1 MPRSLTKRTT
11 DPSNHPVID
20 PGFLRHS
27 VDVTVLAAGLHFAH
41 KATKTAHLAPLIKER
56 SYPPASRNLDNATDR
71 EEAVRDWVMGE
82 YHLIGTCA
90 MGEVVDSKL
99 RVKGV
104 KGLRVVDASVFPNHV
119 SGNICS
125 SVYTVAEKAADLI
138 KEDWGIE
145 SEVPELTKL
154 KL

>member
-1 MPRSLTKRTT
+1 LTTFTT
-11 DPSNHPVID
+11 DPSNHPSID
-20 PGFLRHS
+20 PGFLKHDA
-27 VDVTVLAAGLHFAH
+27 DVTVLAAGLQFLHN
-41 KATKTAHLAPLIKER
+41 ATKTAHLAPLIKER
-56 SYPPASRNLDNATDR
+56 SYPPAFRNLDNRVDC

-90 MGEVVDSKL
+90 MGEVVDSRL

-145 SEVPELTKL
+145 SEVLDIGRL

>member
-1 MPRSLTKRTT
+1 M
-11 DPSNHPVID
+11 HPIID
-20 PGFLRHS
+20 PGFLKQS
-27 VDVTVLAAGLHFAH
+27 ADVTVLAAGLNLAH

-56 SYPPASRNLDNATDR
+56 SYPPASRDLDNLTDC

-90 MGEVVDSKL
+90 MGEVVDSRL

-125 SVYTVAEKAADLI
+125 SVYTVAEKASDLI
-138 KEDWGIE
+138 KEDWGIDNE
-145 SEVPELTKL
+145 AIEVSKL

>member
-1 MPRSLTKRTT
+1 MKSII
-11 DPSNHPVID
+11 DPSQHPVID
-20 PGFLRHS
+20 PGYLKHN
-27 VDVTVLAAGLHFAH
+27 VDVEVLATGLNFIH
-41 KATKTAHLAPLIKER
+41 KATKTGHLAPLIEGR
-56 SYPPASRNLDNATDR
+56 SYPSASRNLDDQADC
-71 EEAVRDWVMGE
+71 EEAVKDWVMGE

-90 MGEVVDSKL
+90 MGEVVDTRL

-104 KGLRVVDASVFPNHV
+104 KRLRVVDASVFPNHV

-145 SEVPELTKL
+145 TEVFDLGRL

>member
-1 MPRSLTKRTT
+1 MLHTT
-11 DPSNHPVID
+11 DPSVHPVID
-20 PGFLRHS
+20 PAYLRHPA
-27 VDVTVLAAGLHFAH
+27 DVAVLAAGLHFIH
-41 KATKTAHLAPLIKER
+41 KTTKTKSLAPIIQTR
-56 SYPPASRNLDNATDR
+56 TYPPAHRNLDNAADR
-71 EEAVRDWVMGE
+71 EEAVKDWVMGE

-90 MGEVVDSKL
+90 MGEVVDSRL

-104 KGLRVVDASVFPNHV
+104 QGLRVVDASVFPNHV

-138 KEDWGIE
+138 KEDWGITFDAL
-145 SEVPELTKL
+145 EVAKL